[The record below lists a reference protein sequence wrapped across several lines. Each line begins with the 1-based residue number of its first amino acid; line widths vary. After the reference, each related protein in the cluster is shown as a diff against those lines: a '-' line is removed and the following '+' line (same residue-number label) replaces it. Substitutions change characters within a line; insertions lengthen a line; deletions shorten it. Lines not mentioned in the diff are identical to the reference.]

1 MAGKLTAVMASRVL
15 GGTGLVGRSASS
27 SVLRTRSGL
36 GLPVGR
42 HIVPEK
48 TLPEEDEL
56 DWDNGTPFPE
66 PCVDR
71 IASTVGKYEALAWMC
86 GGLSFFAGLGLLAVW
101 NDKASKIP
109 FAPKVYPYNN
119 LHLELGGDPDA

>member
-48 TLPEEDEL
+48 TVSP
-56 DWDNGTPFPE
+56 
-66 PCVDR
+66 
-71 IASTVGKYEALAWMC
+71 I
-86 GGLSFFAGLGLLAVW
+86 LSILSSISFLIF
-101 NDKASKIP
+101 S
-109 FAPKVYPYNN
+109 
-119 LHLELGGDPDA
+119 